1 MPDLSSN
8 LNQQM
13 ALALATPVTQAASA
27 TATPVTQAAT
37 PTPPPQTVLAT
48 PETVLAMAP
57 PATPATATPVA
68 RRPRPLTPSLIYQS
82 FGWTSR
88 TRTSSASKRC

>member
-13 ALALATPVTQAASA
+13 ALALATPVTQAA
-27 TATPVTQAAT
+27 T

-48 PETVLAMAP
+48 PETALATAP
-57 PATPATATPVA
+57 PATSPATATPVA